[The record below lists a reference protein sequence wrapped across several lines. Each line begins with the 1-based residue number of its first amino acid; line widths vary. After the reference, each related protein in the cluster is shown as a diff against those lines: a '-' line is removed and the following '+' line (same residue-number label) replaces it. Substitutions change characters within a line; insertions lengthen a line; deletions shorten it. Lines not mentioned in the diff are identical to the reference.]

1 MRNAVVTVPAYF
13 DNNQIDATK
22 KACEMAG
29 LDCRKLLK
37 EPTAAAI
44 AYGIDKGTESLKR
57 CLVFD
62 FGGGTLDITILK
74 LENRQIE
81 VIAVTGD
88 SNLGGVD
95 IDNLLVKHCIEEFKR
110 DDGSGE
116 EGADLSQNQR
126 AIARIRKA
134 CVDKKHELIQ
144 TPDIEIRVEDII
156 DGKDLNVEI
165 SRGQF
170 NELCSELFERALRP
184 VDKAIQDAKLLKT

>member
-62 FGGGTLDITILK
+62 F
-74 LENRQIE
+74 
-81 VIAVTGD
+81 AVFTPHMIVMGKFVATD
-88 SNLGGVD
+88 SL
-95 IDNLLVKHCIEEFKR
+95 
-110 DDGSGE
+110 
-116 EGADLSQNQR
+116 
-126 AIARIRKA
+126 
-134 CVDKKHELIQ
+134 
-144 TPDIEIRVEDII
+144 
-156 DGKDLNVEI
+156 
-165 SRGQF
+165 
-170 NELCSELFERALRP
+170 
-184 VDKAIQDAKLLKT
+184 

>member
-81 VIAVTGD
+81 VMAVTGD

-95 IDNLLVKHCIEEFKR
+95 IDNLLVQHCIEEFKR
-110 DDGSGE
+110 DDE
-116 EGADLSQNQR
+116 DGADLSQNQR

-134 CVDKKHELIQ
+134 CVEKKHELIQ
-144 TPDIEIRVEDII
+144 TEEIEISVEDII
-156 DGKDLNVEI
+156 DGKTLSVDI
-165 SRGQF
+165 SRAQF
-170 NELCSELFERALRP
+170 NELCSGVFERALRP

>member
-1 MRNAVVTVPAYF
+1 
-13 DNNQIDATK
+13 
-22 KACEMAG
+22 MAG

-95 IDNLLVKHCIEEFKR
+95 IDNLLVKHCIEEFQR
-110 DDGSGE
+110 EDED
-116 EGADLSQNQR
+116 GADLSQNQR

-134 CVDKKHELIQ
+134 CVEKKHELIQ
-144 TPDIEIRVEDII
+144 TPDIEISVEDII
-156 DGKDLNVEI
+156 DGKNLNVEI
-165 SRGQF
+165 SRAQF
-170 NELCSELFERALRP
+170 NELCSEVFERALRP